1 MSMRVKCKIKRLF
14 LRARKGF
21 KARSTSSGPRTAFCV
36 ALKEIQGKAASDVG
50 IPEDLALAP
59 PFGGAGVWGGVPG
72 VSPFDGAQGST
83 PRLGICE
90 PFGFRRGG
98 EGLTGERWADGGRG

>member
-1 MSMRVKCKIKRLF
+1 VVGDGEMLAKSDL
-14 LRARKGF
+14 
-21 KARSTSSGPRTAFCV
+21 
-36 ALKEIQGKAASDVG
+36 GKWV
-50 IPEDLALAP
+50 LAP

-98 EGLTGERWADGGRG
+98 EGLTGERWADGGTG